1 MHVVPRLGATAKASG
16 FGRDR
21 RVRRRSDFLRIQ
33 GGSRRVSGPHF
44 VLLVAAQI
52 GTPGPSR
59 LGMVVTTKVG
69 NAVARNRIK
78 RVCRSCFRLWNALL
92 PDGVDL
98 VVIARRG
105 AETLGLEGIR
115 AEWTRLLPQLRK
127 RAEES
132 LANTP
137 SRIHLSAE
145 ASPSPTPKSPPS
157 HAK

>member
-1 MHVVPRLGATAKASG
+1 MHVVPRLGATAKTSG

-33 GGSRRVSGPHF
+33 GGARRVSGPHF
-44 VLLVAAQI
+44 ILLLAAQP

-78 RVCRSCFRLWNALL
+78 RVCRSCFRLWIELV
-92 PDGVDL
+92 PDGIDL

-105 AETLGLEGIR
+105 AETLGLEGVR
-115 AEWTRLLPQLRK
+115 AEWSRLLPQLRK
-127 RAEES
+127 RAEEA
-132 LANTP
+132 LANTAG
-137 SRIHLSAE
+137 RIHLSPK
-145 ASPSPTPKSPPS
+145 PSPHSPKSQ
-157 HAK
+157 AK